1 MDYTKKYI
9 KYKKKYFD
17 LKQELEG
24 GSKNEALAVVKK
36 DGKALAD
43 LSEELRADK
52 EIVLAAV
59 QQNGYA
65 LKFASEKLRGDKEVV
80 LAAVQQNGYVL
91 EYASE
96 ELRGDKEV
104 VLAAIRR
111 YGCALKYA
119 TEELRGDREVVLAA
133 VNKDVDA
140 FKYASKELKN
150 NKEVVLAAV
159 KQNGF
164 ALQLA
169 SNELKNNLEVVLAAV
184 KNDGH
189 VLQYASDELRA
200 DREVVLTAVQ
210 EYGYALYYASKEL
223 KDNREVVLAAVQ
235 QNGYVLI
242 YASKELQNDKLFLI
256 ECYKLNNKTY
266 MDNKFIKKFHDLENG
281 RFDDI
286 FIEDNVEILHLVENK
301 IKLCE
306 YLVNN
311 KKYTIIYDNK
321 LIAEYIKTEHKVIV
335 LSINDTK
342 PKPIDYTIKLFYIKT
357 LTTIKDVIG
366 WCKKPETNPL
376 SDTVMSAMSNEYY
389 NIYKKAYKIMK
400 SNGHFTEDYII
411 NLFPKNHLLFGD
423 VDLVYYKCV
432 KNINFSDYKRLYQGK
447 ENKLVICE
455 LLTEALENAE
465 KKNTVQETE
474 IEICKLL
481 LYEEYIN
488 NYIKNII
495 NSFLV
500 QDDYISTYNYPER
513 IEKIKKI
520 NLQGYFFINFLENN
534 KMATGETVI
543 EYFSNTQNLILE
555 AYDKYKAVIKDID
568 DCFNPTSGIIVNVED
583 KKNTP
588 ISDPLDKY
596 FQVCEKKLA
605 ELKKPQYSKLIDLT
619 TFKRNENINY
629 LNNEQW
635 ITFKKVKDIY
645 QTQYKNYTD
654 SLTLY
659 ENKQQ
664 DILPEPPEKP
674 KISLPWGGE
683 HIIGTQIDPIH
694 IKDEVIVQFQ
704 KEYEKAEP
712 IIEQYNKIKK
722 MSYEELK
729 KHFGESPSGSE
740 TQLIGEN
747 DLFSMTRDDFA
758 KKVLNDNSNLVDKC
772 SEKIDILT
780 NEEFDDENYPL
791 SKLQLMVRLKVYIP
805 GTDKY
810 RIECIY
816 APKLYNYLVE
826 CINNKNPFIN
836 PMTKVKYTQ
845 ENINELMK
853 VMRKID
859 NKIEVP
865 EFIIHRND
873 TKLKIES
880 KIITVNINN
889 YGTDQS
895 YGETRVLDFN
905 MVYIYRIIGG
915 VKYKVHEICTI
926 PANIETNGD
935 FATNALNLTSYN
947 MLFSI
952 FKLFNEG
959 RLLHNYL
966 PPYRNKYGYI
976 KPEIHFNRIKTV
988 NHWLKQSE
996 SNNKLLTK
1004 EELINR
1010 FKHYAQEINNFIF

>member
-1 MDYTKKYI
+1 MVKSVNKQSDI
-9 KYKKKYFD
+9 KIN
-17 LKQELEG
+17 LI
-24 GSKNEALAVVKK
+24 LASAKFK
-36 DGKALAD
+36 
-43 LSEELRADK
+43 ADK
-52 EIVLAAV
+52 KIVLKTV
-59 QQNGYA
+59 RQNSKMLEYA
-65 LKFASEKLRGDKEVV
+65 SKELQNDKEVV

-91 EYASE
+91 
-96 ELRGDKEV
+96 
-104 VLAAIRR
+104 I
-111 YGCALKYA
+111 
-119 TEELRGDREVVLAA
+119 
-133 VNKDVDA
+133 
-140 FKYASKELKN
+140 
-150 NKEVVLAAV
+150 
-159 KQNGF
+159 
-164 ALQLA
+164 
-169 SNELKNNLEVVLAAV
+169 
-184 KNDGH
+184 
-189 VLQYASDELRA
+189 
-200 DREVVLTAVQ
+200 
-210 EYGYALYYASKEL
+210 
-223 KDNREVVLAAVQ
+223 
-235 QNGYVLI
+235 YV
-242 YASKELQNDKLFLI
+242 SKELQNDKLFLI

-301 IKLCE
+301 QKLCE
-306 YLVNN
+306 YLVTN

-342 PKPIDYTIKLFYIKT
+342 PIDYTIKLFYIKT
-357 LTTIKDVIG
+357 LTTIDDVIE

-376 SDTVMSAMSNEYY
+376 SYTVMSAMSNEYY

-455 LLTEALENAE
+455 LLTKALENAE

-474 IEICKLL
+474 IEICKQLL
-481 LYEEYIN
+481 NEEYIN

-555 AYDKYKAVIKDID
+555 AYNKYKAVIKDID
-568 DCFNPTSGIIVNVED
+568 DCFNPTSGIIENVED

-596 FQVCEKKLA
+596 FQVYEKQLA

-619 TFKRNENINY
+619 TFKRNKNINY

-635 ITFKKVKDIY
+635 KKFKEVKDNY
-645 QTQYKNYTD
+645 QTKYKNYTD

-664 DILPEPPEKP
+664 GILPEPPVKP

-683 HIIGTQIDPIH
+683 HIIGTQIDPIY

-704 KEYEKAEP
+704 KEYQKAEP
-712 IIEQYNKIKK
+712 IIEIYNRIKK

-966 PPYRNKYGYI
+966 PPYRNEYGYI

>member
-1 MDYTKKYI
+1 
-9 KYKKKYFD
+9 
-17 LKQELEG
+17 
-24 GSKNEALAVVKK
+24 
-36 DGKALAD
+36 
-43 LSEELRADK
+43 
-52 EIVLAAV
+52 
-59 QQNGYA
+59 
-65 LKFASEKLRGDKEVV
+65 
-80 LAAVQQNGYVL
+80 
-91 EYASE
+91 
-96 ELRGDKEV
+96 
-104 VLAAIRR
+104 
-111 YGCALKYA
+111 
-119 TEELRGDREVVLAA
+119 
-133 VNKDVDA
+133 
-140 FKYASKELKN
+140 
-150 NKEVVLAAV
+150 
-159 KQNGF
+159 
-164 ALQLA
+164 
-169 SNELKNNLEVVLAAV
+169 
-184 KNDGH
+184 
-189 VLQYASDELRA
+189 
-200 DREVVLTAVQ
+200 
-210 EYGYALYYASKEL
+210 
-223 KDNREVVLAAVQ
+223 
-235 QNGYVLI
+235 
-242 YASKELQNDKLFLI
+242 
-256 ECYKLNNKTY
+256 
-266 MDNKFIKKFHDLENG
+266 MDNKFIKKFHDLENE

-301 IKLCE
+301 NKLCE
-306 YLVNN
+306 YLVKN

-342 PKPIDYTIKLFYIKT
+342 PIDYTIKLFYIKT
-357 LTTIKDVIG
+357 LTTIDDVTE

-376 SDTVMSAMSNEYY
+376 SYTVMSAMSNEYY

-400 SNGHFTEDYII
+400 SNEHFTEDYII
-411 NLFPKNHLLFGD
+411 NLFPKNHLLFED

-455 LLTEALENAE
+455 LLTKALENAE

-474 IEICKLL
+474 VEICKQLL
-481 LYEEYIN
+481 NEKYIN

-543 EYFSNTQNLILE
+543 EYFSNTENLILE

-596 FQVCEKKLA
+596 FQVYEKKLA

-619 TFKRNENINY
+619 TFKRNKNINY
-629 LNNEQW
+629 LNNKEW
-635 ITFKKVKDIY
+635 EIFKKVKDNY
-645 QTQYKNYTD
+645 QIKYKNYTD

-664 DILPEPPEKP
+664 DILPEPPVKP
-674 KISLPWGGE
+674 KISLSWGE

-704 KEYEKAEP
+704 KEYEEAEP

-826 CINNKNPFIN
+826 CINNKTPFIN

-895 YGETRVLDFN
+895 YGQTRVLDFN

-966 PPYRNKYGYI
+966 PPYRNEYGYI